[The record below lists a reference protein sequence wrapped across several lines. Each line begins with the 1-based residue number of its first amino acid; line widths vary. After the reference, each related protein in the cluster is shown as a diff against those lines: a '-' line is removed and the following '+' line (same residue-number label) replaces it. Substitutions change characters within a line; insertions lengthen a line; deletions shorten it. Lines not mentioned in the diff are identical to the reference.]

1 VNPRKGGTPDRAG
14 RSYGSE
20 GGMKTKRG
28 VFPVSI
34 EAGEACSGNT
44 TRTTSRGER
53 SKSRR
58 QTNASLPVWVQ
69 TLKIPKTP

>member
-1 VNPRKGGTPDRAG
+1 
-14 RSYGSE
+14 
-20 GGMKTKRG
+20 MKTKRG